1 MVRNFPG
8 NGLVSFP
15 KSVGYKIEQLNGL
28 PLISA
33 RANIQ
38 NVPVPR
44 GHFFSILY
52 ENILF
57 SIFRTVW
64 RTNTKSLEPT
74 VFVSSCKENDDKLTR
89 QLTEFSRS
97 VIGQESL
104 SLRKLSIFRNRKKN
118 RPLSTC
124 LFVIPIWQEVL
135 ECKGYFWRG
144 PVPLIS
150 TFRRLFAPP
159 SWSQL
164 ATLQLDRENLW

>member
-1 MVRNFPG
+1 MIFLFRKTSLGQMVRNFPG

-104 SLRKLSIFRNRKKN
+104 SLRKLSIFRNRKKTGPC
-118 RPLSTC
+118 PLVFL
-124 LFVIPIWQEVL
+124 LF
-135 ECKGYFWRG
+135 
-144 PVPLIS
+144 
-150 TFRRLFAPP
+150 LFGKKFLNVRVA
-159 SWSQL
+159 SGEDL
-164 ATLQLDRENLW
+164 FL